1 MRRDGAESA
10 HKAHPGRIRCLR
22 GISNN
27 ITLAH
32 SLRGTRFSVGFLP
45 QDSGKVTRRK
55 EIHPSPDSYNVDMW
69 PQPERTQQLI
79 EQAKTGAPGAL
90 DQLLAEFRE
99 PLRRVI
105 GLRLDPVLSRRID
118 ASDIVQDV
126 LLEANQRLNDYL
138 RNPTMPF
145 HLWLRHLA
153 QDRII
158 DTHRRHRQAQR
169 RSVDREQPID
179 RPAWVDASSIQ
190 LVAQLVDTE
199 QTPASAAI
207 QQELQ
212 RRLESALT
220 QLNEDDRDIILMRHH
235 EQLSNQDVAAA
246 LGLNE
251 AAASMRYL
259 RALRKL
265 RAILLPEQTSE
276 SES

>member
-1 MRRDGAESA
+1 
-10 HKAHPGRIRCLR
+10 
-22 GISNN
+22 
-27 ITLAH
+27 
-32 SLRGTRFSVGFLP
+32 
-45 QDSGKVTRRK
+45 
-55 EIHPSPDSYNVDMW
+55 MW
-69 PQPERTQQLI
+69 PAPQRTQELLDR
-79 EQAKTGAPGAL
+79 AKTGDAGAL

-105 GLRLDPVLSRRID
+105 NLRLDPVLSRRVD

-138 RNPTMPF
+138 RNPVMPF

-169 RSVDREQPID
+169 RGVDREQPID

-212 RRLESALT
+212 RRLESALGE
-220 QLNEDDRDIILMRHH
+220 LNEDDRDIILMRHH

-259 RALRKL
+259 RACGSCAASSCPRKHLRMERK
-265 RAILLPEQTSE
+265 
-276 SES
+276 